1 MMRTLDA
8 YLDHIGACNRWSPAD
23 YVPFRIDHQRYG
35 AIRRDRLDRL
45 AVEDDLLTVTPE
57 WVALIAKPDRL
68 ARSAALADL
77 VQRLVASGDLP
88 KVRRELYPVVRR
100 WGQEPVALL
109 DRGAADYFGIRA
121 YGVHL
126 NVISEGEMWIAR
138 RARDKAVAPG
148 KLDNLV
154 AGGQPY
160 GLSPMENLI
169 KECAEEASMPSALS
183 EQAKPTGAILYRMAS
198 DKGLRDHILFTFD
211 LTVPAD
217 FKPVSGDGEHE
228 AFYRWPLDYVDDL
241 LRVEDVFKF
250 NIPLVIVDYFRR
262 VGRISSDAPGY
273 EDLALALAG
282 GWRGKFH
289 D

>member
-8 YLDHIGACNRWSPAD
+8 YLDHIGACNRWSAKE

-35 AIRRDRLDRL
+35 AVRRDRLDRL
-45 AVEDDLLTVTPE
+45 AVEDDLLTVTQD
-57 WVALIAKPDRL
+57 WVELIAKPDRL
-68 ARSAALADL
+68 SRSAALADL

-88 KVRRELYPVVRR
+88 KVRRELYPVLRR

-126 NVISEGEMWIAR
+126 NVLSEDEMWIAR

-160 GLSPMENLI
+160 GLSPLENLI
-169 KECAEEASMPSALS
+169 KECAEEASMPA
-183 EQAKPTGAILYRMAS
+183 
-198 DKGLRDHILFTFD
+198 
-211 LTVPAD
+211 
-217 FKPVSGDGEHE
+217 
-228 AFYRWPLDYVDDL
+228 
-241 LRVEDVFKF
+241 
-250 NIPLVIVDYFRR
+250 
-262 VGRISSDAPGY
+262 
-273 EDLALALAG
+273 DLAGQATIDKVQLTAKLLAKGYAKLDKLEATLAELGDTRKAAQQRVTDVMAAGGEGFDEASRAFKQANNKFDRALDARMSQINDTRAGIKALRGLLDELDDELALLLEV
-282 GWRGKFH
+282 
-289 D
+289 